1 MSDPF
6 DYFVVLA
13 EMRTGSN
20 FLEANLNAFERLVC
34 HGEAFNPHFVGYPNK
49 TDIFGITQAMRDADP
64 SRMIGAIRS
73 KTDGLGGFRFFRDHD
88 ERALDILLADP
99 RCAKIILTRNP
110 LDSYISWKI
119 AQATGQWKL
128 TDLKRRKDGKAVFDK
143 DEFNAHLSDTQSFQ
157 VKLQNALQ
165 TSGQTAF
172 YISYEDLQNVDVL
185 NGLASFLGQQDKL
198 QSLDKKLKKQNPS
211 SVSDK
216 VSNFSEMQEAL
227 SGYDR
232 FNLTRT
238 PNFEP
243 RRGPAVPS
251 YVAAARAPLIY
262 LPIKGG
268 PEKSIANWLSALDG
282 VAPDELRTKMS
293 QKDLRQWKRRH
304 PGHRSFTV
312 LRHPVARVHAA
323 FCERILSTDEGSY
336 TQIRQTLKNRY
347 KIPLPQNE
355 KNPGY
360 DRAAHRDAFVAF
372 LEFLR
377 GNLAGQ
383 TAIRVDASWC
393 TQSQAVQGFGEFIF
407 PDYILRE
414 DDLKTQL
421 PLVSTQVG
429 YENPTSAKPAPPDTP
444 YTLSDIYDQSI
455 ESLVG
460 DIYQRDYMMFG
471 FGPWPNRQA
480 A

>member
-1 MSDPF
+1 MPDPF

-20 FLEANLNAFERLVC
+20 FLEANLNAFERVTC
-34 HGEAFNPHFVGYPNK
+34 HGEAFNPHFVGYPNQA
-49 TDIFGITQAMRDADP
+49 DIFGITQVIRDADP
-64 SRMIGAIRS
+64 SRMISAIRS

-88 ERALDILLADP
+88 ERALEIFLADP

-128 TDLKRRKDGKAVFDK
+128 TDLKVRKDGKATFEKEEFD
-143 DEFNAHLSDTQSFQ
+143 AYLSGTQGFQ
-157 VKLQNALQ
+157 IKVLNALQ

-172 YISYEDLQNVDVL
+172 YISYEDLQNIDVL
-185 NGLASFLGQQDKL
+185 NGLAQFLGQSDKL
-198 QSLDKKLKKQNPS
+198 KNLDKKLKKQNPNS
-211 SVSDK
+211 NLNK
-216 VSNFSEMQEAL
+216 VSNPSEMRDAL
-227 SGYDR
+227 LGHDS

-243 RRGPAVPS
+243 RRGPVVPS
-251 YVAAARAPLIY
+251 YVAAASAPLIY

-268 PEKSIANWLSALDG
+268 PEKSVSKWLAALDG
-282 VAPDELRTKMS
+282 VGLNALRTKMS

-312 LRHPVARVHAA
+312 LRHPVARAHAT
-323 FCERILSTDEGSY
+323 FCERILNTAEGSY
-336 TQIRQTLKNRY
+336 LQIRQTLKNRY
-347 KIPLPQNE
+347 KVPLPQNE
-355 KNPGY
+355 NNPGY
-360 DRAAHRDAFVAF
+360 DRAGHRAAFVAF

-393 TQSQAVQGFGEFIF
+393 TQSQSVQGFGEFVF
-407 PDYILRE
+407 PDFILRE
-414 DDLKTQL
+414 ADLEAQL
-421 PLVSTQVG
+421 AIVLAQAGCENVAPLV
-429 YENPTSAKPAPPDTP
+429 PAEQDTP
-444 YTLSDIYDQSI
+444 FALSEIYDQSI
-455 ESLVG
+455 EDLVS

-471 FGPWPNRQA
+471 FRPWVDPQA